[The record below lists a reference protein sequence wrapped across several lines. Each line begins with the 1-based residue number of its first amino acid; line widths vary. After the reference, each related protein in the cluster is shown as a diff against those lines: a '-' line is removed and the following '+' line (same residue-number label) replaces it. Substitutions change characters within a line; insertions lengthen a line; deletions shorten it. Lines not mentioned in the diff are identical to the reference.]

1 MQQQPNIKYL
11 LRAFYKSYPGR
22 HLEFIPFF
30 PSKELTES
38 IALYVSLILIFLLRE
53 NTLWGKYGLKADK
66 DL

>member
-1 MQQQPNIKYL
+1 MQQQPYIKYL
-11 LRAFYKSYPGR
+11 QMAFCKSYPGG
-22 HLEFIPFF
+22 HLQFIPFF

-38 IALYVSLILIFLLRE
+38 MALYISLILIFLLRE